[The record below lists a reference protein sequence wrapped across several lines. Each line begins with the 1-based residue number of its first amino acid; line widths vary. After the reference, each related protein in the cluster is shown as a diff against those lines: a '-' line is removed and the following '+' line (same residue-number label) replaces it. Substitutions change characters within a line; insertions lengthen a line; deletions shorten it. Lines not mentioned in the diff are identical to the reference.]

1 MAETLKVLGQLA
13 AAATTAE
20 TLYSVPPAT
29 TAVVSSIVVCN
40 RGATATTFRLSISVP
55 PDGTEATKQYLYY
68 DVALPAND
76 TFVCTLG
83 ISLGAVNLIR
93 TYAGAAQ
100 VSFTAFGEEIT

>member
-20 TLYSVPPAT
+20 TLYTVPGAT

-40 RGATATTFRLSISVP
+40 RGATATTFRISIRVAGAGA
-55 PDGTEATKQYLYY
+55 DNKQYLYY
-68 DVALPAND
+68 DTIIPAND
-76 TFVCTLG
+76 TFVATLG
-83 ISLGAVNLIR
+83 ISLGAADVIT

-100 VSFTAFGEEIT
+100 VTFQAFGEEIT